1 VARRREIDPEGTYHV
16 MSRGNYRRVIFP
28 DGDHVTRWLHL
39 LTRVTARRHWIVI
52 DWCVMP
58 THFHLLVRLSD
69 GGLSEGMRELN
80 GCYSRWSNAVH
91 ELTGTGHLV
100 RNRFKHRPVR
110 DDAYFLQ
117 LLRYLA
123 WNPVAADLTHSLE
136 AWPWAGYRAF
146 AGLEH
151 PRRFHRP
158 TEALEL
164 FSSDPRQAQLGYLRH
179 VASSQVS
186 RELDSWSDDEL
197 DELEEPSRD

>member
-28 DGDHVTRWLHL
+28 DDDHVTRWLHL
-39 LTRVTARRHWIVI
+39 LTRVTAKWDWVVV

-58 THFHLLVRLSD
+58 THFHLLVRLTD

-80 GCYSRWSNAVH
+80 GCYSRWSNTVH

-100 RNRFKHRPVR
+100 RNRFKDRPVR
-110 DDAYFLQ
+110 DEAYFLQ

-123 WNPVAADLTHSLE
+123 WNPVAADLTRSLE
-136 AWPWAGYRAF
+136 AWPWTGFRAF

-158 TEALEL
+158 AEALEL
-164 FSSDPRQAQLGYLRH
+164 FSSDPKQAQLRYLEH
-179 VASSQVS
+179 VASGHVPQ
-186 RELDSWSDDEL
+186 ELDPWSDDEP
-197 DELEEPSRD
+197 DA